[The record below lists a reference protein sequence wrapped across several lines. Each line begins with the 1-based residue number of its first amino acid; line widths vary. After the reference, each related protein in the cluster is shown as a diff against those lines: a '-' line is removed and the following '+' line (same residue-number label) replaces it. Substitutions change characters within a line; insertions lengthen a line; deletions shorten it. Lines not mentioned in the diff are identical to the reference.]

1 MRTSE
6 QNQAGEAEDV
16 VPIEVDPEEI
26 WLDQDVS
33 PEELIRLDPMQITE
47 EIIEMAEHP
56 ELADPVIAEI
66 PVRNRGRRGEAD
78 D

>member
-66 PVRNRGRRGEAD
+66 PVRNRGRRCEAD